1 MFSRFNMNGL
11 SRSGT
16 DLIARINAPTSR
28 EMFDNFDEVRRDLI
42 TRLTQAGNDRKVPMH
57 SAVVVTSD
65 VDARVMVMREFDSA
79 AWTLRFH
86 TDARAPK
93 VNAIDADPRV
103 AVLFYDKAAKV
114 QIRARGTGEVLRNA
128 PVTQAAWDKSDNFA
142 RRCYLGDGP
151 GTLSDAPISGLPTEF
166 EGVEPNDEQVIPA
179 RENFAVLMVTLTELD
194 WFYLAHTGHVRAQ
207 FSRGEG
213 NEWEGRWVSP

>member
-1 MFSRFNMNGL
+1 MLNPRNMNGL

-16 DLIARINAPTSR
+16 GLIARLNAPTSR
-28 EMFDNFDEVRRDLI
+28 GMFDDFDEVRRDLT

-57 SAVVVTSD
+57 SPVVVTSD
-65 VDARVMVMREFDSA
+65 VDARVMVMREFDGE

-93 VNAIDADPRV
+93 VKVIEADPRV

-114 QIRARGTGEVLRNA
+114 QIRARGTAEVLRDA
-128 PVTQAAWDKSDNFA
+128 PVTQAAWERSDNFA

-151 GTLSDAPISGLPTEF
+151 GTLGDAPTSGLPTEF

-179 RENFAVLMVTLTELD
+179 RENFAVLLVTLTELD

-207 FSRGEG
+207 FSRGQADA
-213 NEWEGRWVSP
+213 WEGRWVSP